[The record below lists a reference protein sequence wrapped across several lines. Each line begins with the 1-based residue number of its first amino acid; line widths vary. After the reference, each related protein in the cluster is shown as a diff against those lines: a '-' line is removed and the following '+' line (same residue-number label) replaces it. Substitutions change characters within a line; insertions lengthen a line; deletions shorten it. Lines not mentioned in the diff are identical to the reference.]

1 MSIGRAFIH
10 IALAIAATAGL
21 LSVAAPHSV
30 AAQPTEVLIG
40 GVYPLSGPTAP
51 AGKDQREGIEMALD
65 IINGS
70 YDLPLPFAKSQGIPN
85 LGNARLRYIFS
96 DHQGQPEKAFSE
108 TERLISVEK
117 VSAIQGAYQSS
128 CAATASQASERLLV
142 PFIAD
147 TGTSTTLHRRGFKYF
162 FRIAPHEGQYAEN
175 FFNYIKE
182 IDTQRGKRT
191 ASVGLVWEN
200 TLYGRD
206 VGTEDRKWA
215 EKYGYPVVADIS
227 YTDRTTDVTSE
238 VQQIKR
244 ANPRIILH
252 GSYVS
257 DALLFL
263 RTYKEL
269 EVNPDMIFGHASG
282 FVNEAFV
289 RELGKDADGVLVWE
303 IWSLD
308 LAGKQPLVATV
319 NDLFRKKYGRNM
331 NGHIATAF
339 TAAFVLADAINRA
352 GSTDPVAIEKELR
365 KTSIAGKDTIMP
377 WKGISFDENG
387 ENTQSS
393 GLICQ
398 IQKGEYRI
406 VWPTAFKA
414 VDVLWPLPRWAER

>member
-1 MSIGRAFIH
+1 MTISKAFVSIF
-10 IALAIAATAGL
+10 AIAVIAGL
-21 LSVAAPHSV
+21 TPAAAPHSF
-30 AAQPTEVLIG
+30 AAQPAEVLIG

-51 AGKDQREGIEMALD
+51 AGKDQREGIEMALE
-65 IINGS
+65 IINGN
-70 YDLPLPFAKSQGIPN
+70 YDLPLPFAASQGIPS
-85 LGNARLRYIFS
+85 LGNAKLRYIFA

-128 CAATASQASERLLV
+128 CAATASQASERLQV

-162 FRIAPHEGQYAEN
+162 FRIAPHEGQYAEI
-175 FFNYIKE
+175 FFNFIKE
-182 IDTQRGKRT
+182 HDAQTGKKT
-191 ASVGLVWEN
+191 SSIGLVWEN

-206 VGTEDRKWA
+206 VGIEDRRWA
-215 EKYGYPVVADIS
+215 EKYGYPIVADIS
-227 YTDRTTDVTSE
+227 YTDRTADVTSE

-244 ANPRIILH
+244 AKPSIIMH

-257 DALLFL
+257 DALLFM

-282 FVNEAFV
+282 FVNAAFV
-289 RELGKDADGVLVWE
+289 KELGKDADGVLVWE
-303 IWSLD
+303 LWSLD
-308 LAGKQPLVATV
+308 LAGKQPLVATI

-339 TAAFVLADAINRA
+339 TAVFLLADAINRA
-352 GSTDPVAIEKELR
+352 GSTDPIAIEKELR
-365 KTSIAGKDTIMP
+365 KTSISGKDTIMP
-377 WKGISFDENG
+377 WKGISFDAHG

-398 IQKGEYRI
+398 IQNGEYRI
-406 VWPTAFKA
+406 VWPAGFKA
-414 VDVLWPLPRWAER
+414 VDVKWPLPKWADR